1 MFICRAGLTAVGW
14 IALVLTLLLEQVRPL
29 PLRNP
34 VYALAGT
41 VADATHDGMNAG
53 RRRHGTY
60 AWLLLVGGA
69 LAIAGAA
76 YAFALSISWWLAL
89 VVNVLVLY
97 FTMGFRQFSH
107 RLTEIQIALDNG
119 DLAAA
124 RSELAQWKAGF
135 DEPPA
140 SSQIDAGEIVRQ
152 ASEHGLPLAHK
163 HVFGVLFWFVLLPG
177 PLGPILF
184 RLAEYLARRWNRRPE
199 GALPADRFGEFA
211 RRAFAWIDWLPA
223 RLTALGFAI
232 VGDFEGAIYCWR
244 RVSRPPAAVDGM
256 PQPDSR
262 TVILAAAGGALG
274 SRVFGAAESARYF
287 DETGLEGGG
296 LSEPAPAMLNAAIGL
311 VWRALL
317 LWMALLLLISLANW
331 LA

>member
-1 MFICRAGLTAVGW
+1 MGW
-14 IALVLTLLLEQVRPL
+14 LALVLTLVLEQLRPV

-41 VADATHDGMNAG
+41 LADATQDGMNAG
-53 RRRHGTY
+53 RRRHGMY
-60 AWLLLVGGA
+60 AWLLLVGGVMVVV
-69 LAIAGAA
+69 GAF

-89 VVNVLVLY
+89 LVNVAVLY

-107 RLTEIQIALDNG
+107 RLTEIQLALANG
-119 DLAAA
+119 DLPAA
-124 RSELAQWKAGF
+124 RSELAQWKAGV
-135 DEPPA
+135 DDVPSGAE
-140 SSQIDAGEIVRQ
+140 IDADEIVRR
-152 ASEHGLPLAHK
+152 SCEHGLQLAHK
-163 HVFGVLFWFVLLPG
+163 HVFGVVFWFVLLPG

-184 RLAEYLARRWNRRPE
+184 RLAEYLSRRWNRPPT

-211 RRAFAWIDWLPA
+211 GRAFAWIDWLPA

-244 RVSRPPAAVDGM
+244 KVARPPSIVGGM

-274 SRVFGAAESARYF
+274 SRVLSSAESARYF
-287 DETGLEGGG
+287 DEAELEGGG
-296 LSEPAPAMLNAAIGL
+296 LAEPGSGMLGAAVGL

-317 LWMALLLLISLANW
+317 LWLALLLLISLANW

>member
-1 MFICRAGLTAVGW
+1 VFLCQAGLTTVGW
-14 IALVLTLLLEQVRPL
+14 IALVLTLLLEQLRPL

-34 VYALAGT
+34 VYALAAT

-53 RRRHGTY
+53 RRRHGAY
-60 AWLLLVGGA
+60 AWLLLIGGVT
-69 LAIAGAA
+69 LVAGAA
-76 YAFALSISWWLAL
+76 YAFALSVSWWLAL
-89 VVNVLVLY
+89 LVNVAVLY
-97 FTMGFRQFSH
+97 LTMGFRQFSH
-107 RLTEIQIALDNG
+107 RLTEIQIALANG
-119 DLAAA
+119 DLPAA
-124 RSELAQWKAGF
+124 RAELAQWKAGL
-135 DEPPA
+135 DDPPQTA
-140 SSQIDAGEIVRQ
+140 DIDADEIVRQ
-152 ASEHGLPLAHK
+152 SCEHGLQLAHK
-163 HVFGVLFWFVLLPG
+163 HVFGVFFWFVLLPG

-184 RLAEYLARRWNRRPE
+184 RLAEYLSRRWNRPPA

-244 RVSRPPAAVDGM
+244 KVTRPPAAVDGM

-274 SRVFGAAESARYF
+274 SRVLGAAESARYF
-287 DETGLEGGG
+287 DDAGLEGGG
-296 LSEPAPAMLNAAIGL
+296 LAEPGAGMLNAAVGL

-317 LWMALLLLISLANW
+317 LWLALLLLISLANW

>member
-1 MFICRAGLTAVGW
+1 MGW
-14 IALVLTLLLEQVRPL
+14 IALVLTLLLEQLRPL

-34 VYALAGT
+34 VYSIAGT

-53 RRRHGTY
+53 RRRHGIY

-69 LAIAGAA
+69 VVVAGAV

-89 VVNVLVLY
+89 LVNVVVLY

-107 RLTEIQIALDNG
+107 RLAEIQIALANG
-119 DLAAA
+119 DLPAA
-124 RSELAQWKAGF
+124 RDELAQWKAGGEQTPSATVIEA
-135 DEPPA
+135 D
-140 SSQIDAGEIVRQ
+140 EIVRQ
-152 ASEHGLPLAHK
+152 SCEHGLQLAHK

-184 RLAEYLARRWNRRPE
+184 RLSEYLARRWNRPPV

-223 RLTALGFAI
+223 RLTALGFAV
-232 VGDFEGAIYCWR
+232 VGDFEGAVYCWR
-244 RVSRPPAAVDGM
+244 RVARPPAIVDGM

-274 SRVFGAAESARYF
+274 SRVLSSAESARHF
-287 DETGLEGGG
+287 DEAGLEGGG
-296 LSEPAPAMLNAAIGL
+296 LSEPGPATLVAAVGL

-317 LWMALLLLISLANW
+317 LWLALLLLISLAHW

>member
-1 MFICRAGLTAVGW
+1 VGW

-53 RRRHGTY
+53 RRRHGMY
-60 AWLLLVGGA
+60 AWLLLV
-69 LAIAGAA
+69 AGAMVLA
-76 YAFALSISWWLAL
+76 GAVYAFALSVSAWLAL
-89 VVNVLVLY
+89 LVNVAVLY

-107 RLTEIQIALDNG
+107 RLTEIQIALANG

-124 RSELAQWKAGF
+124 RSELAQWKAGP
-135 DEPPA
+135 EGAPPTA
-140 SSQIDAGEIVRQ
+140 EIDADEIVRQ
-152 ASEHGLPLAHK
+152 SCEHGLQLAHK
-163 HVFGVLFWFVLLPG
+163 HVFGVFFWFVLLPG

-184 RLAEYLARRWNRRPE
+184 RLAEYLSRRWNRPPA

-223 RLTALGFAI
+223 RMTALGFAI
-232 VGDFEGAIYCWR
+232 VGDFEGAVYCWR
-244 RVSRPPAAVDGM
+244 KVSRPPAAVDGM

-274 SRVFGAAESARYF
+274 SRVLGADESTRYF
-287 DETGLEGGG
+287 DEAGLEGGG
-296 LSEPAPAMLNAAIGL
+296 LSEPGPGMLSAAVGL

-317 LWMALLLLISLANW
+317 LWLALLLLISLAGW

>member
-1 MFICRAGLTAVGW
+1 MGW
-14 IALVLTLLLEQVRPL
+14 IALVLTLLLEQLRPL

-41 VADATHDGMNAG
+41 LADATQDGMNAG
-53 RRRHGTY
+53 RRRHGMY

-69 LAIAGAA
+69 MVVVGAV
-76 YAFALSISWWLAL
+76 YAFALSISWWLGL
-89 VVNVLVLY
+89 LVNVGVLY

-107 RLTEIQIALDNG
+107 RLTGIQVALANG
-119 DLAAA
+119 DLATA
-124 RSELAQWKAGF
+124 RSELAQWKAGA
-135 DEPPA
+135 DEVA
-140 SSQIDAGEIVRQ
+140 QSAEIDADELVRQ
-152 ASEHGLPLAHK
+152 SCEHGLQLAHK
-163 HVFGVLFWFVLLPG
+163 HVFGVFFWFVLLPG
-177 PLGPILF
+177 PLGPILY
-184 RLAEYLARRWNRRPE
+184 RLAEYLSRRWNRPPA
-199 GALPADRFGEFA
+199 GALPPDRFGEFA

-232 VGDFEGAIYCWR
+232 AGDFEGAIYCWR
-244 RVSRPPAAVDGM
+244 KVTRPPSTVGGM

-274 SRVFGAAESARYF
+274 CRVLSSAESAGYF
-287 DETGLEGGG
+287 DEAGLEGGG
-296 LSEPAPAMLNAAIGL
+296 LSEPGTGTLNAAVGL

-317 LWMALLLLISLANW
+317 LWLALLLAISLAGW

>member
-1 MFICRAGLTAVGW
+1 MGW
-14 IALVLTLLLEQVRPL
+14 IALVLTLVLEQLRPV

-41 VADATHDGMNAG
+41 LADATQDGMNAG
-53 RRRHGTY
+53 RRRHGMY
-60 AWLLLVGGA
+60 AWLLLVGGVMVVV
-69 LAIAGAA
+69 GAF

-89 VVNVLVLY
+89 LVNVAVLY

-107 RLTEIQIALDNG
+107 RLTEIQLALANG
-119 DLAAA
+119 DLPAA
-124 RSELAQWKAGF
+124 RTELAQWKAGVE
-135 DEPPA
+135 DV
-140 SSQIDAGEIVRQ
+140 SSGAEVDADEIVRQ
-152 ASEHGLPLAHK
+152 SCEHGLQLAHK
-163 HVFGVLFWFVLLPG
+163 HVFGVFFWFLLLPG

-184 RLAEYLARRWNRRPE
+184 RLAEYLSRRWNRPPA

-211 RRAFAWIDWLPA
+211 GRAFAWIDWLPA

-244 RVSRPPAAVDGM
+244 KVARPPSIVGGM

-274 SRVFGAAESARYF
+274 SRVLSGAESARYF
-287 DETGLEGGG
+287 DEAELEGGG
-296 LSEPAPAMLNAAIGL
+296 LAEPGSGTLSAAVGL

-317 LWMALLLLISLANW
+317 LWLALLLLISLANW

>member
-1 MFICRAGLTAVGW
+1 VGW
-14 IALVLTLLLEQVRPL
+14 IALVLTLLLEQLRPL

-34 VYALAGT
+34 VYSLAGT

-53 RRRHGTY
+53 RRRHGMY
-60 AWLLLVGGA
+60 AWLLLVGGV
-69 LAIAGAA
+69 LVLAGAA

-89 VVNVLVLY
+89 LVNVVVLY

-107 RLTEIQIALDNG
+107 RLTEIQIALANG
-119 DLAAA
+119 DLPAA
-124 RSELAQWKAGF
+124 RNELAQWKAGVDSAPSAVEVDA
-135 DEPPA
+135 DEIA
-140 SSQIDAGEIVRQ
+140 RQ
-152 ASEHGLPLAHK
+152 SCEHGLQLAHK

-177 PLGPILF
+177 PLGPVLF
-184 RLAEYLARRWNRRPE
+184 RLAEYLARRWNRPAN
-199 GALPADRFGEFA
+199 GALPADRFGQFA

-223 RLTALGFAI
+223 RMTALGFAI
-232 VGDFEGAIYCWR
+232 VGDFEGAVYCWR
-244 RVSRPPAAVDGM
+244 KASRPPAAVDGM

-274 SRVFGAAESARYF
+274 SRVLSSAESARFF
-287 DETGLEGGG
+287 DEAGLEGGG
-296 LSEPAPAMLNAAIGL
+296 LSEPAPAMLNTAVGL

-317 LWMALLLLISLANW
+317 LWLALLLLVSLAGW

>member
-1 MFICRAGLTAVGW
+1 MGW
-14 IALVLTLLLEQVRPL
+14 IALVLTLVLEQLRPV

-41 VADATHDGMNAG
+41 LADATQDGMNAG
-53 RRRHGTY
+53 RRRHGMY
-60 AWLLLVGGA
+60 AWLLLVGGVMVVV
-69 LAIAGAA
+69 GAF

-89 VVNVLVLY
+89 LVNVAVLY

-107 RLTEIQIALDNG
+107 RLTEIQLALANG
-119 DLAAA
+119 DLPAA
-124 RSELAQWKAGF
+124 RRELAQWKAGV
-135 DEPPA
+135 DDV
-140 SSQIDAGEIVRQ
+140 SSGAEVDADEIVRQ
-152 ASEHGLPLAHK
+152 SCEHGLQLAHK
-163 HVFGVLFWFVLLPG
+163 HVFGVFFWFLLLPG

-184 RLAEYLARRWNRRPE
+184 RLAEYLSRRWNRPPA

-211 RRAFAWIDWLPA
+211 GRAFAWIDWLPA

-244 RVSRPPAAVDGM
+244 KVARPPSIVGGM

-274 SRVFGAAESARYF
+274 SRVLSSAESARYF
-287 DETGLEGGG
+287 DEAELEGGG
-296 LSEPAPAMLNAAIGL
+296 LAEPGSGMLSAAVGL

-317 LWMALLLLISLANW
+317 LWLALLLLISLANW